1 MGILNCIHVLHRNI
15 GCATIQFQRKKMCKL
30 AVTPVFL
37 PYIEP
42 RWSATLQLKW
52 KRLMCKLAA
61 SLVFLPHI
69 NQVGVPPD
77 SWDPKKVRYNLAAV
91 LTFPRYNEPFGVP
104 LLR

>member
-1 MGILNCIHVLHRNI
+1 
-15 GCATIQFQRKKMCKL
+15 MCKL
-30 AVTPVFL
+30 T
-37 PYIEP
+37 
-42 RWSATLQLKW
+42 
-52 KRLMCKLAA
+52 A
-61 SLVFLPHI
+61 SLVFLRYI